1 MKFLLSFCCFL
12 TCCFSVSAQEYSRV
26 KIDLSH
32 TDIAEI
38 SALGLEA
45 DHGIYKKGS
54 HLINDFS
61 RAEIQLLNDRGFAH
75 EILIADVQ
83 AFYLEQNSPEHAH
96 DHGVARS
103 VVDCD
108 GAPTDGPAYNYVT
121 PANYE
126 YGSMGG
132 YQTYSQLLA
141 TLDQMAAMYPD
152 LITVKQP
159 VDDIRTHEDR
169 PIYWLRV
176 SDNPNV
182 QEDEP
187 EILYNALHHAR
198 EANSLSQMVFY
209 LWYLLENYETN
220 DEVKYL
226 VDNTQMYFMPCVNP
240 DGYVYNETIRPNGG
254 GLWRKNRRV
263 NDDGSIGVDLN
274 RNYGF
279 NWGFDN
285 SGSSPN
291 PSSETY
297 RGTAGFSEPETQ
309 ATSALANAHNFR
321 IALNY
326 HTYGNLL
333 IYPWGYND
341 QITPDHPTF
350 SALTEVM
357 TRENN
362 FFAGT
367 GEETVGY
374 QVNGDSDDWMYGE
387 DDTKPSIFSMTPEV
401 GSNNFAFWPPQSAI
415 DELNKS
421 CMLQNLTAA
430 HLLLNYGEAKEIN
443 GSTLLSE
450 LEGSLELE
458 LKKYGLETGELTMRV
473 YGVDNNI
480 TMTGSNEVVRNL
492 VHLETTTADF
502 GYFLSDDIVNGTELQ
517 FVVEVDNG
525 GYIKRDTITK
535 QFLMGQNEA
544 ILADNG
550 AELDNWNI
558 NNSWTTTTATFVS
571 SPSSYTES
579 PNGEYPANANAAM
592 TLAQPVDLS
601 TALSATLR
609 FSAKWNI
616 EANYDYTQVLASS
629 DGTNFT
635 ALCGN
640 YTSPGVNF
648 QPNGEPIFEGNQNDW
663 VIEEMDLADFIGQ
676 EQVWIRFQFA
686 SDGGVEEDG
695 FYFDD
700 LSVEIISAEPSSTN
714 ELADIANNLSVYPN
728 PFGQV
733 ITARMQLNTPVEQLD
748 VQVINALGQR
758 VTSTSFNNLNAGI
771 NEIDLPVAKLSQGIY
786 YVEFTIA
793 GRSLGSRRIVKVN

>member
-1 MKFLLSFCCFL
+1 MKFLLSFCCFFA
-12 TCCFSVSAQEYSRV
+12 CCFTISAQEYSRV
-26 KIDLSH
+26 KIDLSR
-32 TDIAEI
+32 TDITEI

-61 RAEIQLLNDRGFAH
+61 RAEIQLLSNQGIAY

-83 AFYLEQNSPEHAH
+83 AFYLEQNSPDHNH
-96 DHGVARS
+96 DHGVSRS
-103 VVDCD
+103 VVNCD
-108 GAPTDGPAYNYVT
+108 GEPADDTGYNYVT
-121 PANYE
+121 PVNYQ

-132 YQTYSQLLA
+132 YKTYAELLA
-141 TLDQMAAMYPD
+141 TLDQMAAMYPN

-159 VDDIRTHEDR
+159 VADIRTHEDR

-187 EILYNALHHAR
+187 EIFYNALHHAR

-240 DGYVYNETIRPNGG
+240 DGYVYNEITNPNGG
-254 GLWRKNRRV
+254 GLWRKNRRL
-263 NDDGSIGVDLN
+263 NDNGSVGVDLN

-291 PSSETY
+291 ANSETY
-297 RGTAGFSEPETQ
+297 RGTAAFSEPETQ
-309 ATSALANAHNFR
+309 ATSAFANAHNFR

-326 HTYGNLL
+326 HTFGNLL
-333 IYPWGYND
+333 VYPWGYND
-341 QITPDHPTF
+341 QITPDHATF
-350 SALTEVM
+350 TALTEVM

-387 DDTKPSIFSMTPEV
+387 DQTKPSIFSMTPEV
-401 GSNNFAFWPPQSAI
+401 GSNNFAFWPPQSAS

-443 GSTLLSE
+443 GSTLLSS
-450 LEGSLELE
+450 LEGSLEIE
-458 LKKYGLETGELTMRV
+458 LKKYGLETGELTLRV
-473 YGVDNNI
+473 YGADNNV
-480 TMTGSNEVVRNL
+480 TMIGNNEVVRNL
-492 VHLETTTADF
+492 VHLETITADF
-502 GYFLSDDIVNGTELQ
+502 SYLLSDDITSGTELQ

-525 GYIKRDTITK
+525 GYIKRDTINK
-535 QFLMGQNEA
+535 QFLAGQAEA
-544 ILADNG
+544 IFADNG
-550 AELDNWNI
+550 NELDNWNI
-558 NNSWTTTTATFVS
+558 TNSWTTTTATFVS

-579 PNGEYPANANAAM
+579 PNGEYPANADVRM
-592 TLAQPVDLS
+592 TLSQPIDLS
-601 TALSATLR
+601 TAAAATLR

-629 DGTNFT
+629 DGVNFT

-648 QPNGEPIFEGNQNDW
+648 QPNGEPVFEGSQNDW
-663 VIEEMDLADFIGQ
+663 VIEEMDLTDFIGQ
-676 EQVWIRFQFA
+676 PQVWIRFHFA
-686 SDGGVEEDG
+686 SDGGVEDDG

-700 LSVEIISAEPSSTN
+700 LSVETINAEPSSTN
-714 ELADIANNLSVYPN
+714 DLANVVNNLSVFPN
-728 PFGQV
+728 PFAQT
-733 ITARMQLNTPVEQLD
+733 ITARMQLSTSVEQLD
-748 VQVINALGQR
+748 VHIINALGQR
-758 VTSTSFNNLNAGI
+758 IKFTSFSNLNPGI
-771 NEIDLPVAKLSQGIY
+771 NELDLPVLNINEGIY
-786 YVEFTIA
+786 YLEFTIE
-793 GRSLGSRRIVKVN
+793 GRLLGSRRIVKVN